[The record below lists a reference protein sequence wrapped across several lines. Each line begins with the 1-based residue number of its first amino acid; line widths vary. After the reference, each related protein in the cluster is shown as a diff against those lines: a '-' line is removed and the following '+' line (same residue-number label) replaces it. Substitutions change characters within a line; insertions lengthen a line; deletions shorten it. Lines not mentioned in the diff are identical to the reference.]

1 MYSLQKVLCNLNP
14 KNSYNCL
21 MSMKRL
27 SLPGLLISIILL
39 TGCSASRKMKKVE
52 IPPTPEIKSVVVIK
66 KNVPEKIID
75 TKDVSP
81 DDIIAFA
88 ETLIGIKYKY
98 GSMDKQ
104 KGFDCSGFINYVFNH
119 FNISVP
125 RVSKDFTNA
134 GEEVPLIDCRPG
146 DIILFTGSDAKSGIV
161 GHMGLITENKNG
173 DVKFIHAS
181 ESRGVIISGMN
192 SYFIP
197 RFVKVNRV
205 FEQTP

>member
-1 MYSLQKVLCNLNP
+1 
-14 KNSYNCL
+14 
-21 MSMKRL
+21 MKTIVFYC
-27 SLPGLLISIILL
+27 GIISVMIL
-39 TGCSASRKMKKVE
+39 TGCSTSRRTSK
-52 IPPTPEIKSVVVIK
+52 PETTNSADIKSDVIIK
-66 KNVPEKIID
+66 NKVPERTINTKNVSA
-75 TKDVSP
+75 TDVV
-81 DDIIAFA
+81 DFA

-98 GSMDKQ
+98 GSLNKE

-134 GEEVPLIDCRPG
+134 GTEIPIKNSKPG
-146 DIILFTGSDAKSGIV
+146 DLILFTGSDAKSGVV
-161 GHMGLITENKNG
+161 GHLGIITENKNG
-173 DVKFIHAS
+173 DLKFIHAS

-205 FEQTP
+205 FNVF